1 MRNSRDLDTLFF
13 LGLIPKVELVNYVKN
28 ALVSLIPLSDTR
40 MLSTSSPNK
49 LFESMAAAVPV
60 IQTTDGW
67 IKEMLE
73 ESKSG
78 FTVSPTNEDELLEK
92 LIFLADNE
100 TESKKIGKR
109 GFEFAKRNFDKN
121 ILSERMIKAIEK
133 IQNND

>member
-1 MRNSRDLDTLFF
+1 MPKIE
-13 LGLIPKVELVNYVKN
+13 LINYVKN
-28 ALVSLIPLSDTR
+28 ALVSLIPLDNTP

-60 IQTTDGW
+60 IQTTNGW

-73 ESKSG
+73 ESQSG
-78 FTVSPTNEDELLEK
+78 FTVSPTNEDELFEK

-100 TESKKIGKR
+100 TESKEIGKR

-121 ILSERMIKAIEK
+121 ILSERMIKAIENIRK
-133 IQNND
+133 